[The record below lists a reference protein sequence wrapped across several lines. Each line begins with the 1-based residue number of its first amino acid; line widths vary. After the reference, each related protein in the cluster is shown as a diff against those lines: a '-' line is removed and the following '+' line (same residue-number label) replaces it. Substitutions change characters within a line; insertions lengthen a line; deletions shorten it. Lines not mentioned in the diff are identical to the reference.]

1 LVEEKTSP
9 VVTPNVRPLTTIK
22 QIRKRDGR
30 LVTFDQNKITS
41 ALSRAIAQ
49 TIGKDAALAQRLS
62 DQVVK
67 ILEEKFDGRT
77 VPTVEEAQDI
87 VEKVLLDNGQAKT
100 AKSYILYR
108 QKRAEIRKE
117 KQRILEK
124 DEIDEV
130 DKRFD
135 LNALRVLKAR
145 YLRKDIDGK
154 LIETPKQLFARV
166 AVHTCLPSLLYDER
180 IYDRSG
186 KTPEHPAEDFDPA
199 ANDGKLSMGKYAL
212 SRFHLEA
219 LKRMYDRFNSEGRAR
234 LRWSE
239 FLAVLREGKLN
250 NHEAEVTAFYD
261 LMVSKRFMPNT
272 PALANFGNVLGM
284 GSACFVL
291 DIEDSIESIMDGLKK
306 TAIVFKA
313 GGGMGYNFSKLRPE
327 GDFVSSTSG
336 IASGPISFMT
346 LFDTMTEVIK
356 QGGIR
361 RGANMGILNSNH
373 PDIEKFIT
381 AKKGN
386 RALRNFNVSVLIM
399 PDFWDYY
406 EKDKPYPLVNPR
418 TIEVVRTTNARRL
431 FDMIVFQA
439 WESAEPGVIFYD
451 HVNKYNP
458 FLKSLGPIVTTNP
471 CGEVLLYPNESCNLG
486 SINVWGF
493 VKEEEEGRVQF
504 DWDALGQTVRLA
516 TRFLDNVIDVNRFPL
531 KEIEE
536 MTLAT
541 RKIGLGVMGLGDL
554 LYELKIPYNT
564 EDARKFMEQLME
576 FINYHSKLASV
587 ELAKERGSFPYYDR
601 SFYPEGRLPFSG
613 FDQKSNWRLPWDKV
627 AQEVKRSGLRNSYTT
642 VVAPTGSISMIAGCS
657 SGIEPVYSLV
667 YEKNVKVGSFYYVD
681 PVFETVMTSQGLYDE
696 ELIREVSDRGGTV
709 QGIQY
714 IPTDIKHVF
723 VTAMDITPE
732 AHIRALA
739 AFQKWVDSSISK
751 TNNFPA
757 EATVDDMRESYLL
770 AYKLGCKDVT
780 VFRDTSIKG
789 QVLVAPG
796 KAERR
801 ETSENTGTRPGG
813 TQPYS
818 TRTRQRMQVL
828 AVGAPI
834 SSPDSE
840 NYYLGRTQNGGRTDV
855 CPQCYSFVVFQ
866 EGCYICP
873 ECGWGACS

>member
-1 LVEEKTSP
+1 MVQDSTKP
-9 VVTPNVRPLTTIK
+9 ARTPNVKASTTIQ

-30 LVTFDQNKITS
+30 LVAFDQNKITS

-49 TIGKDAALAQRLS
+49 TIGKDPALAQRLS

-67 ILEEKFDGRT
+67 ILEEKFDGHT
-77 VPTVEEAQDI
+77 VPTVEEVQDI
-87 VEKVLLDNGQAKT
+87 VEKVLLDNDQAKT
-100 AKSYILYR
+100 AKSYIIYR

-124 DEIDEV
+124 EEIDEV

-145 YLRKDIDGK
+145 YLRKEVDGK
-154 LIETPKQLFARV
+154 LIESPKQLFVRV
-166 AVHTCLPSLLYDER
+166 AVHACLPTLLYDDR
-180 IYDRSG
+180 MHDRSG
-186 KTPEHPAEDFDPA
+186 KTPEHPAEDFDPV
-199 ANDGKLSMGKYAL
+199 ANEGKLSIGKYAL
-212 SRFHLEA
+212 NRYHLEA
-219 LKRMYDRFNSEGRAR
+219 LKRVYDRFNSEGRAK

-239 FLAVLREGKLN
+239 FLTLLREGKLN
-250 NHEAEVTAFYD
+250 NREAEVTAFYD

-291 DIEDSIESIMDGLKK
+291 DVEDSIESIMEALKK
-306 TAIVFKA
+306 TAVVFKA

-386 RALRNFNVSVLIM
+386 RALRNFNISVLIM
-399 PDFWDYY
+399 PDFWEYY

-418 TIEVVRTTNARRL
+418 TKEVVRTTNARRL

-451 HVNKYNP
+451 HVNNYNP

-486 SINVWGF
+486 SVNVWAF
-493 VKEEEEGRVQF
+493 AKEEEGRAQF
-504 DWDALGQTVRLA
+504 DWDALGQTVELA
-516 TRFLDNVIDVNRFPL
+516 TRLLDNVIDVNKFPL

-536 MTLAT
+536 MTVAT

-554 LYELKIPYNT
+554 LYELKIPYNS

-576 FINYHSKLASV
+576 FINFHSKLASV
-587 ELAKERGSFPYYDR
+587 QLAKERGSFPYYDR
-601 SFYPEGRLPFSG
+601 SFYPDGRLPFSG
-613 FDQKSNWRLPWDKV
+613 FDQKGGWRLPWDKV
-627 AQEVKRSGLRNSYTT
+627 ALEVKSAGIRNSYTT
-642 VVAPTGSISMIAGCS
+642 VIAPTGSISMIAGCS

-714 IPTDIKHVF
+714 IPTDIKRVF
-723 VTAMDITPE
+723 VTAMDTSPE

-757 EATVDDMRESYLL
+757 DATVDDMRESYLL

-796 KAERR
+796 KTEKR
-801 ETSENTGTRPGG
+801 ENSETAGKRPGG
-813 TQPYS
+813 TPSYPA
-818 TRTRQRMQVL
+818 RTRQRMQVL

-834 SSPDSE
+834 STPGSE
-840 NYYLGRTQNGGRTDV
+840 NYYLGRTQNEGRSDV

>member
-1 LVEEKTSP
+1 M
-9 VVTPNVRPLTTIK
+9 TPNEPASTATR

-30 LVTFDQNKITS
+30 LVAFDQSKITS

-49 TIGKDAALAQRLS
+49 TIGKDVALAQRLS
-62 DQVVK
+62 DQVVR
-67 ILEEKFDGRT
+67 ILEERADGRT
-77 VPTVEEAQDI
+77 IPTVEEVQDV

-124 DEIDEV
+124 EEIDEV

-154 LIETPKQLFARV
+154 LIETPKELFARV
-166 AVHTCLPSLLYDER
+166 AVHACLPSLLYDER
-180 IYDRSG
+180 FYDRTG
-186 KTPEHPAEDFDPA
+186 KTPEHPAEDFDPSA
-199 ANDGKLSMGKYAL
+199 REGKLSIGKYAL
-212 SRFHLEA
+212 NRFHLEA
-219 LKRMYDRFNSEGRAR
+219 LKRIYDRFNSERR
-234 LRWSE
+234 TKLRWTE
-239 FLAVLREGKLN
+239 FLDQLREGKLS

-261 LMVSKRFMPNT
+261 LMVSKRFLPNT

-291 DIEDSIESIMDGLKK
+291 DIEDSIESIMDALKK

-361 RGANMGILNSNH
+361 RGANMGILDSNH

-386 RALRNFNVSVLIM
+386 RALRNFNLSVLIM

-406 EKDKPYPLVNPR
+406 EKDKPYPLVNPH
-418 TIEVVRTTNARRL
+418 TNEVVRTTNAKRL

-458 FLKSLGPIVTTNP
+458 FLKSLGPILTTNP

-486 SINVWGF
+486 SIDVWAF
-493 VKEEEEGRVQF
+493 VKEEADGRVQF
-504 DWDALGQTVRLA
+504 DWDRLKQTVELA
-516 TRFLDNVIDVNRFPL
+516 TRFLDNVIDVNKFPL
-531 KEIEE
+531 KEIED

-554 LYELKIPYNT
+554 LFELKIPYDS
-564 EDARKFMEQLME
+564 EDAREFMEQLME

-587 ELAKERGSFPYYDR
+587 ELAKERGPFPYYDR
-601 SFYPEGRLPFSG
+601 SFYHEGRLPFSG
-613 FDQKSNWRLPWDKV
+613 SEQRSNWRLPWDK
-627 AQEVKRSGLRNSYTT
+627 ATQEIKEYGLRNSYTT
-642 VVAPTGSISMIAGCS
+642 VIAPTGSISMIAGCS

-681 PVFETVMTSQGLYDE
+681 PVFEKVMMAQALYDE
-696 ELIREVSDRGGTV
+696 ELIRDVSGTGGTV
-709 QGIQY
+709 QGINY
-714 IPTDIKHVF
+714 IPTNIKRVF

-732 AHIRALA
+732 NHIRALA
-739 AFQKWVDSSISK
+739 AFQRWVDSSISK

-757 EATVDDMRESYLL
+757 DATVDDMRESYLL

-796 KAERR
+796 KAEKR
-801 ETSENTGTRPGG
+801 EGIEGTSTGGTRFGG
-813 TQPYS
+813 AQAYAG
-818 TRTRQRMQVL
+818 RTRQRLQVL

-834 SSPDSE
+834 ASPDLE
-840 NYYLGRTQNGGRTDV
+840 NYYLGRSQNGERSNV
-855 CPQCYSFVVFQ
+855 CPQCYGFVVFQ

-873 ECGWGACS
+873 ECGWGACG